1 MSIKNF
7 TEVVEKLK
15 NDLEI
20 KDIPVKENLDSIEG
34 DKNIGLEHDL
44 EQVKIDDKYKLN
56 FEGNVLSESMNK
68 DFDYCVFKEI
78 GLIKVENNKIV
89 LNNNINTDNYLLYRL
104 TSENRVKLIET
115 YFQVETLR
123 YCNQKINSYFFS
135 KKKLYNILNY
145 LSIAITVI
153 LSLITYAIDNLKLI
167 ENANI
172 ALGIIIPVLVFI
184 NYVIHRILI
193 LANVNGNYFIN
204 LQKQLT
210 KIRFMIETIILG
222 THPKKLDSDI
232 TDILNKIQV
241 DIKELNNVD
250 EIINNKVINEL
261 FTKSSDAI
269 NLVNN
274 QIIKELTDKIKLIEL
289 LNEID

>member
-135 KKKLYNILNY
+135 KKK
-145 LSIAITVI
+145 
-153 LSLITYAIDNLKLI
+153 
-167 ENANI
+167 
-172 ALGIIIPVLVFI
+172 II
-184 NYVIHRILI
+184 
-193 LANVNGNYFIN
+193 
-204 LQKQLT
+204 
-210 KIRFMIETIILG
+210 
-222 THPKKLDSDI
+222 
-232 TDILNKIQV
+232 
-241 DIKELNNVD
+241 
-250 EIINNKVINEL
+250 
-261 FTKSSDAI
+261 
-269 NLVNN
+269 
-274 QIIKELTDKIKLIEL
+274 
-289 LNEID
+289 